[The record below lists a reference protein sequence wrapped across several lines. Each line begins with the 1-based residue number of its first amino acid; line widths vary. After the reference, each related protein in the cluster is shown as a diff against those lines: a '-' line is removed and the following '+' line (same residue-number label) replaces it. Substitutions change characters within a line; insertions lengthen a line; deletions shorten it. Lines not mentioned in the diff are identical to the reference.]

1 MAVRTAV
8 DFEIPPGACDC
19 HTHVFGDGKDFPWW
33 EKRVYTP
40 PPASADELLA
50 LQNDLHL
57 SRVVIVHPS
66 VYGADNSASL
76 DGIRRLGARARGVAV
91 IDPATTRGALDEM
104 AGGGIR
110 GVRLN
115 LETAG
120 EFNPDSAKRQ
130 LDTAARQIEGLGWH
144 VQFFT
149 RPSVIAAL
157 QGHFRQAP
165 FPIVIDHF
173 GNYPAA
179 QGTSQPHFDVL
190 VDLVKSGACYV
201 KVSGAYR
208 VSDKT
213 PDYPDAAP
221 LARALIAANADRI
234 VWGTDWPHPGHSKP
248 VNEISPP
255 LPVDDGALLNQL
267 PAWAPDAATRKKIL
281 VDNPARLYGFD

>member
-1 MAVRTAV
+1 MADRTAV

-40 PPASADELLA
+40 PPASADELLQ
-50 LQNDLHL
+50 LQNDLRL

-91 IDPATTRGALDEM
+91 IDPATTRGQLDEM

-120 EFNPDSAKRQ
+120 EFNPDSAKKQ
-130 LDTAARQIEGLGWH
+130 LDTTARQIDGLGWH

-173 GNYPAA
+173 GNYPARA
-179 QGTSQPHFDVL
+179 GHEPAALRRAGRSRQIRHLLCEGFRRLSGVEQGPRL
-190 VDLVKSGACYV
+190 SGR
-201 KVSGAYR
+201 GA
-208 VSDKT
+208 
-213 PDYPDAAP
+213 
-221 LARALIAANADRI
+221 ARARADR
-234 VWGTDWPHPGHSKP
+234 GECRPHRLGHRLAASGPQQAGERDFAADPG
-248 VNEISPP
+248 
-255 LPVDDGALLNQL
+255 
-267 PAWAPDAATRKKIL
+267 R
-281 VDNPARLYGFD
+281 